1 MKKFPE
7 SFRPENKETF
17 NDLSKERF
25 RCYLRRDIYE
35 HILTHKEDEYFCI
48 DEFNKRVNN
57 MSLTNSLVDEIIV
70 ELSEL
75 GWKCKKSY
83 GDTGL
88 FIYSSEKPPSN
99 CW

>member
-7 SFRPENKETF
+7 TFKPQNKEYF
-17 NDLSKERF
+17 DEKNLERL

-35 HILTHKEDEYFCI
+35 HVISHKEDEYFCI
-48 DEFNKRVNN
+48 EEFNKRVNN
-57 MSLTNSLVDEIIV
+57 MNMTKKLIDEIIC
-70 ELSEL
+70 ELCHL

-88 FIYSSEKPPSN
+88 FIYSSEKPPGN